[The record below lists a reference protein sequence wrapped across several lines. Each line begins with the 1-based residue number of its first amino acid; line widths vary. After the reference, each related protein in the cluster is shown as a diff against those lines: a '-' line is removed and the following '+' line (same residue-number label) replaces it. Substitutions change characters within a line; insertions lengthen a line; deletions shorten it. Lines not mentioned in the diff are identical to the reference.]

1 MIIHAL
7 RGSLDFDAKIR
18 PFLKPYGVLLQLV
31 YDSKYHYAIYIDM
44 KDPAIKKID
53 SVDATV
59 RAFLTKL
66 TFHTKYY
73 WHLIEDIEDK
83 YIYGDQVSLEEF
95 LEEIYHVILD
105 PDRLKVFVY
114 SPEKRILKKLPDFI
128 RLRVFPN
135 NSTTYRQNSY
145 YNDTLIITFDHLE
158 GTINKF
164 DEFIDYLRH
173 QQNLSVDKARLLMK
187 VADKSLIIEDQLL
200 VNENYT
206 KQLINTKTL
215 WDFGLKP
222 LVPSI
227 LLNVAINDKTF
238 TPVDFEGQLYGEV
251 KYIRSYNKSINEI
264 MIKRLEKL
272 KRLAYRIL
280 NLQGEPLYIDKYLK
294 LLCKISDDNKSF
306 VVSTYIILTGKGYAY
321 KFNSLNKRVEAV
333 PEAEIYD
340 SFIDRF

>member
-1 MIIHAL
+1 
-7 RGSLDFDAKIR
+7 
-18 PFLKPYGVLLQLV
+18 
-31 YDSKYHYAIYIDM
+31 
-44 KDPAIKKID
+44 
-53 SVDATV
+53 
-59 RAFLTKL
+59 
-66 TFHTKYY
+66 
-73 WHLIEDIEDK
+73 
-83 YIYGDQVSLEEF
+83 LEEF

-128 RLRVFPN
+128 KLKVFPN